1 MLEKVVRRNTVSLVS
16 VVISLS
22 MNWLWREES
31 EEEGKKRGRRGEEEG
46 KKRGRRGEEV
56 TGYEC
61 CCPRLIMVAMATDVD
76 T

>member
-16 VVISLS
+16 VVISFS

-46 KKRGRRGEEV
+46 KKRGRRGEEE
-56 TGYEC
+56 GKKRGRRGEEEGKK
-61 CCPRLIMVAMATDVD
+61 RGRSHWL
-76 T
+76 